1 MRNSKTKN
9 KIEFSENEY
18 ISIRTELI
26 ERIKLLNSQ
35 SFTVL
40 AAVVSFWAMGLTFK
54 VQILDKIY
62 KLGITQQTLIN
73 FLSAII
79 FWRRADGTAERR
91 KNHIL

>member
-62 KLGITQQTLIN
+62 YRILNVNNFYITIIKISKLFST
-73 FLSAII
+73 
-79 FWRRADGTAERR
+79 
-91 KNHIL
+91 